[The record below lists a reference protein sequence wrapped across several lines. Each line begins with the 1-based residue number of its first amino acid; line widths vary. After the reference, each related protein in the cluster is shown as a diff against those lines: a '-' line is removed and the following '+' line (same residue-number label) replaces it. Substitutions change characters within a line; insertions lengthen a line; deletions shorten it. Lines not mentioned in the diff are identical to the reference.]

1 MGVPTQIQRT
11 QIQVMSKQENGPF
24 SWDAPSH
31 VYAPEAQYTILDFSS
46 FKHRKEKEDNDYQRL
61 QLSKI
66 TIIKIT
72 VIKFQIIS

>member
-31 VYAPEAQYTILDFSS
+31 DYAPEAQYTILDFIVSS
-46 FKHRKEKEDNDYQRL
+46 TVKTRQIMIIKDYSYQR
-61 QLSKI
+61 
-66 TIIKIT
+66 
-72 VIKFQIIS
+72 